1 MPKKYPGIH
10 TMNTNKKVGK
20 IFVTY
25 IIIKLLISI
34 QVITLMLTSRT
45 NCKQT
50 KVFVQKACWITANGS
65 FKMKQYKFIIK
76 NVEPY
81 DQFKVAIFL

>member
-1 MPKKYPGIH
+1 MEKEKYARAIQIIFFLNISGNSMPKKYPGIH

-50 KVFVQKACWITANGS
+50 KVFVQKCMLDHS
-65 FKMKQYKFIIK
+65 
-76 NVEPY
+76 
-81 DQFKVAIFL
+81 